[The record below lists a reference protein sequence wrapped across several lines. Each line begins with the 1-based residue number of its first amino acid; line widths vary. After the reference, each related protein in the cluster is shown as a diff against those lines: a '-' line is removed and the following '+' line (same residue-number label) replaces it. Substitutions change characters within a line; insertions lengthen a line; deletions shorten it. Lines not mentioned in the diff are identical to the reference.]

1 MICPNAIVCQSLKCN
16 PRSLQ
21 QHTRDRDIPKV
32 DLIKGRKNFQNV
44 PVLTGGCPSC
54 DTTYF
59 ADHERFSDDNN
70 NWNRVYLNSAR
81 YLKVGQNTWVD
92 QEFSNSVQNGIYHF
106 HASAAAYTE
115 YWNSSFGI
123 AEVMVTQHQIWQAF
137 VQESICTISAASNF
151 HLELKD
157 GLSIEDV
164 TLEAFLHL
172 GDNGLI
178 QAAQGHACSECAQV
192 YKRTADTIS

>member
-44 PVLTGGCPSC
+44 PVLTGRCPSC